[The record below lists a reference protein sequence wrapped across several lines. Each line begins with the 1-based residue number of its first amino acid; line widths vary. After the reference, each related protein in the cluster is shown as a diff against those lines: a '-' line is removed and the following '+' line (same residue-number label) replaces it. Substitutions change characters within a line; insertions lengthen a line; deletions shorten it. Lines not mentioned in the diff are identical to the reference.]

1 MRKLRRKNYVNKLF
15 GIVGLCW
22 AFWPQ
27 HAAAQQLITF
37 AGSQSGSAD
46 GAYLGWSVGE
56 LLIQPLASKTA
67 YLTQGFRQPEVNT
80 LPNEEDSKAC
90 ARNNGLTIYNGITPN
105 GDKVNDVL
113 RIDGIERFPSNQ
125 LYIFN
130 RWNTILYQKENY
142 GNDNA
147 WGGTDQNG
155 SALPAG
161 IYYYRLYLDPKEVQQ
176 FCEGRILIV
185 R

>member
-1 MRKLRRKNYVNKLF
+1 MALLL
-15 GIVGLCW
+15 GIT
-22 AFWPQ
+22 WPQ
-27 HAAAQQLITF
+27 HAYLQQLITF
-37 AGSQSGSAD
+37 AGGQSGQAE
-46 GAYLGWSVGE
+46 GAYIGWSAGE
-56 LLIQPLASKTA
+56 LLIQPLKEKTA
-67 YLTQGFRQPEVNT
+67 YLTQGFRQPVVSA
-80 LPNEEDSKAC
+80 LPTEEDAKAC
-90 ARNNGLTIYNGITPN
+90 ARDNGLTIYNGITPN

-113 RIDGIERFPSNQ
+113 RIEGIDRFPGNQ

-130 RWNTILYQKENY
+130 RWNTVLYQKKSYN
-142 GNDNA
+142 NDSA

-161 IYYYRLYLDPKEVQQ
+161 IYYYRLYLDPNDATQ